1 MTDVLLSPANFWFSI
16 ALIAVFFVFIL
27 ELISTIFGASF
38 LGLGDDFA
46 EVDGEGF
53 LSTSSANWLN
63 INKVPFLIYLVVLLT
78 LFGLAGLML
87 NGLTASI
94 FSIIL
99 PAAIAVPLALITGLL
114 VTAKTVKIIA
124 SVLPSVESSAV
135 NSEDFIGSV
144 AEITI
149 GKASRGNPAEAK
161 FTDHYSQPHFV
172 LVEPFEDEELFA
184 QGERVILVQKN
195 QHSWLATRYL

>member
-27 ELISTIFGASF
+27 ELVSTVFGASL

-46 EVDGEGF
+46 ELDGDGF
-53 LSTSSANWLN
+53 LNTSFANWLN
-63 INKVPFLIYLVVLLT
+63 INKVPFLIYLIVLLT
-78 LFGLAGLML
+78 IFGLVGLII
-87 NGLTASI
+87 NGITASVL
-94 FSIIL
+94 SSTL
-99 PAAIAVPLALITGLL
+99 PTLLSVSLAFFIGLL

-124 SVLPSVESSAV
+124 GVLPSVESSAV

-184 QGERVILVQKN
+184 QGERVILVQKK

>member
-16 ALIAVFFVFIL
+16 SLIAVFFVFIL
-27 ELISTIFGASF
+27 ELVSTVFGVSL

-46 EVDGEGF
+46 ELDGEG
-53 LSTSSANWLN
+53 LLNTSFANWLN

-78 LFGLAGLML
+78 LFGLAGLII
-87 NGLTASI
+87 NGITASALG
-94 FSIIL
+94 FTL
-99 PAAIAVPLALITGLL
+99 PAFVSVPLAFVISLL
-114 VTAKTVKIIA
+114 VTARTVKII
-124 SVLPSVESSAV
+124 SGLLPSVESSAV
-135 NSEDFIGSV
+135 NSDDFIGSV

-172 LVEPFEDEELFA
+172 LVEPFEEEELFT
-184 QGERVILVQKN
+184 QGERVILVKKN

>member
-16 ALIAVFFVFIL
+16 SLIAVLFVFIL
-27 ELISTIFGASF
+27 ELVSTIFGVSL

-46 EVDGEGF
+46 ELDGEGF
-53 LSTSSANWLN
+53 LNTSFANWLN

-78 LFGLAGLML
+78 LFGLTGLII
-87 NGLTASI
+87 NGITASALG
-94 FSIIL
+94 FTL
-99 PAAIAVPLALITGLL
+99 PAFVSVPLAFVISLL
-114 VTAKTVKIIA
+114 VTARTVKII
-124 SVLPSVESSAV
+124 SGLLPSVESSAV
-135 NSEDFIGSV
+135 NSDDFIGSV

-172 LVEPFEDEELFA
+172 LVEPFEEEELFT
-184 QGERVILVQKN
+184 QGERVILVKKN

>member
-16 ALIAVFFVFIL
+16 ALFAVFLVFIL
-27 ELISTIFGASF
+27 ELISTVFGMSL

-46 EVDGEGF
+46 EFDGEGF
-53 LSTSSANWLN
+53 LSTSFASWLN
-63 INKVPFLIYLVVLLT
+63 INKVPFLVYLIVLMTFFGLSGLIINGLSASILNTTVPSLVSVLLAFT
-78 LFGLAGLML
+78 IGLF
-87 NGLTASI
+87 I
-94 FSIIL
+94 
-99 PAAIAVPLALITGLL
+99 
-114 VTAKTVKIIA
+114 TAKTVRLI
-124 SVLPSVESSAV
+124 SNLLPSVESSALT
-135 NSEDFIGSV
+135 SDDFLGSV

-172 LVEPFEDEELFA
+172 LVEPFEDHELFS

-195 QHSWLATRYL
+195 KHSWLATRYQ

>member
-53 LSTSSANWLN
+53 LSTSLANWLN

-94 FSIIL
+94 FKITL
-99 PAAIAVPLALITGLL
+99 PAAISVPLALVVGLF

>member
-16 ALIAVFFVFIL
+16 ALFAVFLVFIL
-27 ELISTIFGASF
+27 ELISTVFGVSL

-46 EVDGEGF
+46 EFDGEGF
-53 LSTSSANWLN
+53 LSTSFASWLN
-63 INKVPFLIYLVVLLT
+63 INKVPFLVYLIVLMT
-78 LFGLAGLML
+78 FFGLSGLII

-94 FSIIL
+94 LNTTL
-99 PAAIAVPLALITGLL
+99 PSLVSVLLAFAIGLFI
-114 VTAKTVKIIA
+114 TAKTVRLI
-124 SVLPSVESSAV
+124 SNLLPSVESSALT
-135 NSEDFIGSV
+135 SDDFLGSV

-172 LVEPFEDEELFA
+172 LVEPFEDHEFFS

-195 QHSWLATRYL
+195 KHSWLATRYQ

>member
-27 ELISTIFGASF
+27 ELVSTVFGASL

-46 EVDGEGF
+46 ELDGDGF
-53 LSTSSANWLN
+53 LNTSFANWLN
-63 INKVPFLIYLVVLLT
+63 INKVPFLIYLIVLLT
-78 LFGLAGLML
+78 IFGLLGLII
-87 NGLTASI
+87 NGITASVLS
-94 FSIIL
+94 FTL
-99 PAAIAVPLALITGLL
+99 PTLLSVTLAFFIGLL

-124 SVLPSVESSAV
+124 GVLPSVESSAV

>member
-53 LSTSSANWLN
+53 LSTSLANWLN

-94 FSIIL
+94 FKVTL
-99 PAAIAVPLALITGLL
+99 PAAISVPLAFGVGLF
-114 VTAKTVKIIA
+114 VAAKTVKIIA

-184 QGERVILVQKN
+184 QGERVILVQKK

>member
-16 ALIAVFFVFIL
+16 SLIAVFFVFIL
-27 ELISTIFGASF
+27 ELVSTVFGVSL
-38 LGLGDDFA
+38 LGLGDDYA
-46 EVDGEGF
+46 ELDGEGF
-53 LSTSSANWLN
+53 LNTSFANWLN

-78 LFGLAGLML
+78 LFGLTGLII
-87 NGLTASI
+87 NGITASALG
-94 FSIIL
+94 FTL
-99 PAAIAVPLALITGLL
+99 PAFVSVPLAFVISLL
-114 VTAKTVKIIA
+114 VTARTVKII
-124 SVLPSVESSAV
+124 SGLLPSVESSAV
-135 NSEDFIGSV
+135 NSDDFIGSV

-172 LVEPFEDEELFA
+172 LVEPFEEEELFT
-184 QGERVILVQKN
+184 QGERVILVKKN

>member
-16 ALIAVFFVFIL
+16 ALIAVFFVFVL
-27 ELISTIFGASF
+27 ELISTIFGASL

-46 EVDGEGF
+46 ELDGDGF
-53 LSTSSANWLN
+53 LNTSFANWLN
-63 INKVPFLIYLVVLLT
+63 INKVPFLIYLIVLLT

-87 NGLTASI
+87 NGFTAS
-94 FSIIL
+94 FLSISL
-99 PAAIAVPLALITGLL
+99 PALVSVPLAFFIGLL

-124 SVLPSVESSAV
+124 GVLPSVESSAV
-135 NSEDFIGSV
+135 SNEDFIGSV

-184 QGERVILVQKN
+184 QGERVILVQKK

>member
-27 ELISTIFGASF
+27 ELVSTVLGASL
-38 LGLGDDFA
+38 LGLGEDFA
-46 EVDGEGF
+46 ELDGDGF
-53 LSTSSANWLN
+53 LNTSFANWLN
-63 INKVPFLIYLVVLLT
+63 INKVPFLIYLIVLLT
-78 LFGLAGLML
+78 IFGLVGLII
-87 NGLTASI
+87 NGITASVL
-94 FSIIL
+94 SSTL
-99 PAAIAVPLALITGLL
+99 PTLLSVTLAFFIGLL

-124 SVLPSVESSAV
+124 GVLPSVESSAV

>member
-16 ALIAVFFVFIL
+16 SLIAVFFVFIL
-27 ELISTIFGASF
+27 ELVSTVFGVSL

-46 EVDGEGF
+46 ELDGEGF
-53 LSTSSANWLN
+53 LNTSFANWLN

-78 LFGLAGLML
+78 LFGLTGLII
-87 NGLTASI
+87 NGITASALG
-94 FSIIL
+94 FTL
-99 PAAIAVPLALITGLL
+99 PAFVSVPLAFVISLL
-114 VTAKTVKIIA
+114 VTARTVKII
-124 SVLPSVESSAV
+124 SGLLPSVESSAV
-135 NSEDFIGSV
+135 NSDDFIGSV

-172 LVEPFEDEELFA
+172 LVEPFEEEELFT
-184 QGERVILVQKN
+184 QGERVILVKKN
-195 QHSWLATRYL
+195 PHNWLATRYL

>member
-53 LSTSSANWLN
+53 LSTSLANWLN

-78 LFGLAGLML
+78 LFGLAGLLL

-94 FSIIL
+94 FNITL
-99 PAAIAVPLALITGLL
+99 PAAISVPLAFGVGLF

-184 QGERVILVQKN
+184 QGERVILVQKK

>member
-16 ALIAVFFVFIL
+16 SLIAVFFVFIL
-27 ELISTIFGASF
+27 ELVSTVFGVSL

-46 EVDGEGF
+46 ELDGEGF
-53 LSTSSANWLN
+53 LNTSFANWLN

-78 LFGLAGLML
+78 LFGLTGLII
-87 NGLTASI
+87 NGITASALG
-94 FSIIL
+94 FTL
-99 PAAIAVPLALITGLL
+99 PAFVSVPLAFVISLL
-114 VTAKTVKIIA
+114 VTARTVKII
-124 SVLPSVESSAV
+124 SGLLPSVESSAL
-135 NSEDFIGSV
+135 NSDDFIGSV

-172 LVEPFEDEELFA
+172 LVEPFEEEELFT
-184 QGERVILVQKN
+184 QGERVILVKKN

>member
-16 ALIAVFFVFIL
+16 SLIAVFFVFIL
-27 ELISTIFGASF
+27 ELVSTVFGVSL

-46 EVDGEGF
+46 ELDGEGF
-53 LSTSSANWLN
+53 LNTSFANWLN

-78 LFGLAGLML
+78 LFGLTGLII
-87 NGLTASI
+87 NGITASALG
-94 FSIIL
+94 FTL
-99 PAAIAVPLALITGLL
+99 PAFVSVPLAFVISLL
-114 VTAKTVKIIA
+114 VTARTVKII
-124 SVLPSVESSAV
+124 SGLLPSVESSAV
-135 NSEDFIGSV
+135 NSDDFIGSV

-172 LVEPFEDEELFA
+172 LVEPFEEEELFT
-184 QGERVILVQKN
+184 QGERVILVKKN

>member
-16 ALIAVFFVFIL
+16 ALFAVFLVFIL
-27 ELISTIFGASF
+27 ELVSTVFGMSL

-46 EVDGEGF
+46 EFDGEGF
-53 LSTSSANWLN
+53 LSTSFASWLN
-63 INKVPFLIYLVVLLT
+63 INKVPFLVYLIVLMTFFGLSGLIINGLSASILNTTLPSLISVLLAFT
-78 LFGLAGLML
+78 IGLF
-87 NGLTASI
+87 I
-94 FSIIL
+94 
-99 PAAIAVPLALITGLL
+99 
-114 VTAKTVKIIA
+114 TAKTVRLI
-124 SVLPSVESSAV
+124 SNLLPSVESSALT
-135 NSEDFIGSV
+135 SDDFLGSV

-172 LVEPFEDEELFA
+172 LVEPFEDHELFS

-195 QHSWLATRYL
+195 KHSWLATRYQ

>member
-16 ALIAVFFVFIL
+16 SLIAVFFVFIL
-27 ELISTIFGASF
+27 ELVSTVFGVSL

-46 EVDGEGF
+46 ELDGEGF
-53 LSTSSANWLN
+53 LNTSFANWLN

-78 LFGLAGLML
+78 LFGLTGLII
-87 NGLTASI
+87 NGITASALG
-94 FSIIL
+94 FTL
-99 PAAIAVPLALITGLL
+99 PAFVAVPLAFVICLL
-114 VTAKTVKIIA
+114 VTARTVKII
-124 SVLPSVESSAV
+124 SGLLPSVESSAV
-135 NSEDFIGSV
+135 NSDDFIGSV

-172 LVEPFEDEELFA
+172 LVEPFEEEELFT
-184 QGERVILVQKN
+184 QGERVILVKKN

>member
-16 ALIAVFFVFIL
+16 SLIAVFFVFIL
-27 ELISTIFGASF
+27 ELVSTVFGVSL

-46 EVDGEGF
+46 ELDGEGF
-53 LSTSSANWLN
+53 LNTSFANWLN

-78 LFGLAGLML
+78 LFGLTGLII
-87 NGLTASI
+87 NGITASALG
-94 FSIIL
+94 FTL
-99 PAAIAVPLALITGLL
+99 PAFVSVPLAFVISLL
-114 VTAKTVKIIA
+114 VTARTVKII
-124 SVLPSVESSAV
+124 SGLLPSVESSAV
-135 NSEDFIGSV
+135 NSDDFIGSV

-149 GKASRGNPAEAK
+149 GEASRGNPAEAK

-172 LVEPFEDEELFA
+172 LVEPFEEEELFT
-184 QGERVILVQKN
+184 QGERVILVKKN

>member
-16 ALIAVFFVFIL
+16 SLIAVFFVFIL
-27 ELISTIFGASF
+27 ELVSTVFGVSL

-46 EVDGEGF
+46 ELDGEGF
-53 LSTSSANWLN
+53 LNTSFANWLN

-78 LFGLAGLML
+78 LFGLTGLII
-87 NGLTASI
+87 NGITASALD
-94 FSIIL
+94 FTL
-99 PAAIAVPLALITGLL
+99 PAFVSVPLAFVISLL
-114 VTAKTVKIIA
+114 VTARTVKII
-124 SVLPSVESSAV
+124 SGLLPSVESSAV
-135 NSEDFIGSV
+135 NSDDFIGSV

-149 GKASRGNPAEAK
+149 GEASRGNPAEAK

-172 LVEPFEDEELFA
+172 LVEPFEEEELFT
-184 QGERVILVQKN
+184 QGERVILVKKN

>member
-27 ELISTIFGASF
+27 ELVSTVFGASL

-46 EVDGEGF
+46 ELDGDGF
-53 LSTSSANWLN
+53 LNTSFANWLN
-63 INKVPFLIYLVVLLT
+63 INKVPFLIYLIVLLT
-78 LFGLAGLML
+78 IFGLVGLII
-87 NGLTASI
+87 NGITASVL
-94 FSIIL
+94 SSTL
-99 PAAIAVPLALITGLL
+99 PTLLSVTLAFFIGLL

-124 SVLPSVESSAV
+124 GVLPSVESSAV

>member
-16 ALIAVFFVFIL
+16 SLIAVFFVFIL
-27 ELISTIFGASF
+27 ELVSTVFGVSL

-46 EVDGEGF
+46 ELDGEGF
-53 LSTSSANWLN
+53 LNTSFANWLN

-78 LFGLAGLML
+78 LFALTGLII
-87 NGLTASI
+87 NGITASALG
-94 FSIIL
+94 FTL
-99 PAAIAVPLALITGLL
+99 PAFVSVPLAFVISLL
-114 VTAKTVKIIA
+114 VTARTVKII
-124 SVLPSVESSAV
+124 SGLLPSVESSAV
-135 NSEDFIGSV
+135 NSDDFIGSV

-172 LVEPFEDEELFA
+172 LVEPFEEEELFT
-184 QGERVILVQKN
+184 QGERVILVKKN

>member
-53 LSTSSANWLN
+53 LSTSLANWLN

>member
-16 ALIAVFFVFIL
+16 SLIAVLFVFIL
-27 ELISTIFGASF
+27 ELVSTIFGVSL

-46 EVDGEGF
+46 ELDSEGF
-53 LSTSSANWLN
+53 LNTSFANWLN

-78 LFGLAGLML
+78 LFGLTGLII
-87 NGLTASI
+87 NGITASALG
-94 FSIIL
+94 FTL
-99 PAAIAVPLALITGLL
+99 PAFVSVPLAFVISLL
-114 VTAKTVKIIA
+114 VTARTVKII
-124 SVLPSVESSAV
+124 SGLLPSVESSAV
-135 NSEDFIGSV
+135 NSDDFIGSV

-172 LVEPFEDEELFA
+172 LVEPFEEEELFT
-184 QGERVILVQKN
+184 QGERVILVKKN

>member
-16 ALIAVFFVFIL
+16 ALFAVFLVFIL
-27 ELISTIFGASF
+27 ELVSTVFGMSL

-46 EVDGEGF
+46 EFDGEGF
-53 LSTSSANWLN
+53 LSTSFASWLN
-63 INKVPFLIYLVVLLT
+63 INKVPFLVYLIVLMTFFGLSGLIINGLSASILNTTVPSLVSVLLAFT
-78 LFGLAGLML
+78 IGLF
-87 NGLTASI
+87 I
-94 FSIIL
+94 
-99 PAAIAVPLALITGLL
+99 
-114 VTAKTVKIIA
+114 TAKTVRLI
-124 SVLPSVESSAV
+124 SNLLPSVESSALT
-135 NSEDFIGSV
+135 SDDFLGSV

-172 LVEPFEDEELFA
+172 LVEPFEDHELFS

-195 QHSWLATRYL
+195 KHSWLATRYQ

>member
-1 MTDVLLSPANFWFSI
+1 MTDVLLSPTNFWFSI
-16 ALIAVFFVFIL
+16 SLIAVLFVFIL
-27 ELISTIFGASF
+27 ELVSTIFGVSL

-46 EVDGEGF
+46 ELDSEGF
-53 LSTSSANWLN
+53 LNTSFANWLN

-78 LFGLAGLML
+78 LFGLTGLII
-87 NGLTASI
+87 NGITASALG
-94 FSIIL
+94 FTL
-99 PAAIAVPLALITGLL
+99 PAFVSVPLAFVISLL
-114 VTAKTVKIIA
+114 VTARTVKII
-124 SVLPSVESSAV
+124 SGLLPSVESSAV
-135 NSEDFIGSV
+135 NSDDFIGSV

-172 LVEPFEDEELFA
+172 LVEPFEEEELFT
-184 QGERVILVQKN
+184 QGERVILVKKN

>member
-27 ELISTIFGASF
+27 ELVSTVFGASL

-46 EVDGEGF
+46 ELDGDGF
-53 LSTSSANWLN
+53 LNTSFANWLN
-63 INKVPFLIYLVVLLT
+63 INKVPFLIYLIVLLT
-78 LFGLAGLML
+78 IFGLLGLII
-87 NGLTASI
+87 NGITASVLS
-94 FSIIL
+94 FTL
-99 PAAIAVPLALITGLL
+99 PTLLSVTLAFFIGLL

-124 SVLPSVESSAV
+124 GVLPSVESSAV

-184 QGERVILVQKN
+184 QGERVILVQKK

>member
-16 ALIAVFFVFIL
+16 SLIAVFFVFIL
-27 ELISTIFGASF
+27 ELVSTVFGVSL

-46 EVDGEGF
+46 ELDGEGF
-53 LSTSSANWLN
+53 LNTSFANWLN
-63 INKVPFLIYLVVLLT
+63 INKVPFLIYFVVLLT
-78 LFGLAGLML
+78 LFGLTGLII
-87 NGLTASI
+87 NGITASALG
-94 FSIIL
+94 FTL
-99 PAAIAVPLALITGLL
+99 PAFVSVPLAFVISLL
-114 VTAKTVKIIA
+114 VTARTVKII
-124 SVLPSVESSAV
+124 SGLLPSVESSAV
-135 NSEDFIGSV
+135 NSDDFIGSV

-172 LVEPFEDEELFA
+172 LVEPFEEEELFT
-184 QGERVILVQKN
+184 QGERVILVKKN